1 MNVLI
6 LDDSRTVPS
15 LIERTISAYG
25 YLPHTITSNHNIK
38 SYLAGF
44 PIALVI
50 INTSLMHADSMEL
63 CTHIRK
69 NYPKMIIMGVQ
80 TRGTWED
87 RVKLLQHGADDC
99 ITFPFPTQ
107 ELIARILAL
116 RRRPKR
122 SRDTTLSCGKIVM
135 KPSQRRAYYNENPI
149 RLTRKEYHLLEYLMR
164 NNERVV
170 SRSELLDHV
179 WDYKQ
184 IINSNTVDV
193 HIQKIRRKI
202 REAQVQSPVS
212 DHTGK
217 SAGKTVKQKP
227 ENGNSGTLRQP
238 SSGKYNYNGTEIKTV
253 HGIGY
258 RIEGNIPKRDR
269 SETETLT
276 EKQLPELK

>member
-25 YLPHTITSNHNIK
+25 YIPHTITSNHNIK

-44 PIALVI
+44 PIAIVI

-63 CTHIRK
+63 CSHIRK
-69 NYPKMIIMGVQ
+69 NYPKMIIMGIQ

-87 RVKLLQHGADDC
+87 RVKLLQQGADDC

-107 ELIARILAL
+107 ELVARLLAL
-116 RRRPKR
+116 RRRPKK
-122 SRDTTLSCGKIVM
+122 SRGTTLSCGKIVM
-135 KPSQRRAYYNENPI
+135 KPSQRRAYYDKSPI
-149 RLTRKEYHLLEYLMR
+149 PLTRKEYHLLEYLMM

-202 REAQVQSPVS
+202 LNAQIQEPNSDQKDTDGKQNELTSNPV
-212 DHTGK
+212 TL
-217 SAGKTVKQKP
+217 KQP
-227 ENGNSGTLRQP
+227 YF
-238 SSGKYNYNGTEIKTV
+238 GKYNYNSTEIKTV

-258 RIEGNIPKRDR
+258 RMEGNIPKRDQIK
-269 SETETLT
+269 SGTINSS
-276 EKQLPELK
+276 QLPELK

>member
-6 LDDSRTVPS
+6 LDDSRTIPS

-25 YLPHTITSNHNIK
+25 YIPHTITSNHNIK

-50 INTSLMHADSMEL
+50 INTSLMHADSMEI
-63 CTHIRK
+63 CSHIRK
-69 NYPKMIIMGVQ
+69 NYPKIIIMGVQ

-87 RVKLLQHGADDC
+87 RVKLLQQGADDC

-116 RRRPKR
+116 RRRPKK
-122 SRDTTLSCGKIVM
+122 SRDTTISCGKIVM
-135 KPSQRRAYYNENPI
+135 KPSQRRAYYDENPI
-149 RLTRKEYHLLEYLMR
+149 PLTRKEYHLLEYLMM

-202 REAQVQSPVS
+202 LDARAQAPGSN
-212 DHTGK
+212 HTGK
-217 SAGKTVKQKP
+217 IGKQKEFTGNP
-227 ENGNSGTLRQP
+227 ETLQQP
-238 SSGKYNYNGTEIKTV
+238 YSGKYNYNGTEIKTV

-258 RIEGNIPKRDR
+258 RMEGNIPKRGP
-269 SETETLT
+269 SESGTTMDVP
-276 EKQLPELK
+276 LPELK